1 MAESQSTAMSSKPRT
16 SSISQASESSQTA
29 ADFIKEQLSLEA
41 EAREALPYQF
51 DTCTRD
57 LGPLRQSLYAC
68 LTCNPAPAS
77 SAQQYTPAGV
87 CYSCSISCH
96 GEHTLVEL
104 FNKRDFICD
113 CGTTRIPDMT
123 PCTLRLNAE
132 TGRKGDVTGEEPA
145 KTNKYN
151 QNFRNKFCGC
161 GEDYD
166 PNQEKGTMF
175 QCLGLGTCE
184 EGGCGE
190 DWWHPECLVGF
201 TRAEYSKM
209 IEKPNIDDTAG
220 AKDVMETEKPATDEN
235 KNNEHTD
242 EKAPPNSTDIAAA
255 VASGDGVDG
264 NDTAGDAGAQEDDD
278 PPLPPGFPEEDD
290 FDHFICYKCVAA
302 NPWIK
307 QYAGSTGFLPPVFHD
322 KTIALSHAQKSTVST
337 PEHMNGDSKKRKA
350 SDEDEKEQTAK
361 HLTAPAPAKR
371 QKSED
376 PSGTLSSI
384 PEDTKTLPITP
395 KKSEIPKHASL
406 PPLPEAALTTPF
418 SLFLKPDFR
427 DHLCHCDACYPQLKA
442 HPQLLEE
449 EDTYEPPVSEEGEE
463 GGQSVGTGSIL
474 DRGEA
479 AFNNMDRVRAIQG
492 AMAYAHLKDKVSA
505 FLKPFA
511 ESGQAVGA
519 EDVKAYFEKL
529 RGDAQG
535 IQEAAG
541 EAKASRD
548 DGDDGG
554 AGGDGRK
561 EQSTGSGSGD
571 AEDGIPVG
579 AGGVGTASDVDAVTS
594 GGGAIEDEREG
605 CEEASG
611 SDTTDEEDV
620 VVCAELS
627 GALELVGVMEDAI
640 AGGVGVGAGISD
652 IEDDSV
658 GAVGV
663 GSATSEEELTI
674 EDDGAIELERTGSGI
689 AEETGVSG
697 A

>member
-1 MAESQSTAMSSKPRT
+1 MADSQSTTMSEKPRT

-57 LGPLRQSLYAC
+57 LGPLRQTLYAC

-104 FNKRDFICD
+104 FNKRNFICD

-166 PNQEKGTMF
+166 PQQEKGTMF

-209 IEKPNIDDTAG
+209 IEKPKAEEKDDKVDA
-220 AKDVMETEKPATDEN
+220 MEMDKPATDDTKTNGHPDEN
-235 KNNEHTD
+235 T
-242 EKAPPNSTDIAAA
+242 ASLPADIAAA
-255 VASGDGVDG
+255 VTNGNGVDG
-264 NDTAGDAGAQEDDD
+264 NDIAAYAGAEEDDD

-290 FDHFICYKCVAA
+290 FDHFLCYKCVEA

-307 QYAGSTGFLPPVFHD
+307 QYAGSTGFLAPVYHD
-322 KTIALSHAQKSTVST
+322 KAMALSHAQKSTAPA
-337 PEHMNGDSKKRKA
+337 PEEKNGDSKKRKA
-350 SDEDEKEQTAK
+350 SDEDEEQQTSS

-384 PEDTKTLPITP
+384 PEDTTTLPITP
-395 KKSEIPKHASL
+395 KKPEAPEGPKHASL
-406 PPLPEAALTTPF
+406 PPLPTTALTTPF

-427 DHLCHCDACYPQLKA
+427 DHLCRCDACYPHLKA

-449 EDTYEPPVSEEGEE
+449 EDTYEPPVSEDGEE

-541 EAKASRD
+541 DAKANRD
-548 DGDDGG
+548 DDAEGG
-554 AGGDGRK
+554 AEGGGRK
-561 EQSTGSGSGD
+561 EQSGY
-571 AEDGIPVG
+571 
-579 AGGVGTASDVDAVTS
+579 
-594 GGGAIEDEREG
+594 
-605 CEEASG
+605 
-611 SDTTDEEDV
+611 
-620 VVCAELS
+620 
-627 GALELVGVMEDAI
+627 
-640 AGGVGVGAGISD
+640 
-652 IEDDSV
+652 
-658 GAVGV
+658 
-663 GSATSEEELTI
+663 
-674 EDDGAIELERTGSGI
+674 
-689 AEETGVSG
+689 
-697 A
+697 